1 MRRKIFP
8 GILIGLL
15 ALTAVI
21 FPCRQALAYPASGN
35 ITIEVSNIAGAQKDL
50 QKAATD
56 LKIVYKSYSDYLNSS
71 NNKRAIS
78 ANCLIDKSQA
88 VAFINQIA
96 ALGSVTSQSY
106 YENQEDQDLP
116 GKEKKLN
123 VFRKYLNRVLT
134 SPDPDPDVVALISQQ
149 VQSLEYEVNR
159 IKTEDKGSVAN
170 ISIQI
175 QEKGYN
181 QQPREIMNQKA
192 FVKLLAFVIAL
203 LLVALGGALGWLVAK
218 RKYKKVK

>member
-1 MRRKIFP
+1 MHRSTFS
-8 GILIGLL
+8 GILVGLL
-15 ALTAVI
+15 TLAGSA

-35 ITIEVSNIAGAQKDL
+35 ITIEVSNIAGVQKDL
-50 QKAATD
+50 QKATTE
-56 LKIVYKSYSDYLNSS
+56 LKIVYKSYSDYLNGS

-78 ANCLIDKSQA
+78 ANCLVDKSQA
-88 VAFINQIA
+88 VAFNQIA

-116 GKEKKLN
+116 GKEKKLK
-123 VFRKYLNRVLT
+123 VFQKYLNRILT

-159 IKTEDKGSVAN
+159 IKNEDNGSVAN

-203 LLVALGGALGWLVAK
+203 LLVVLGWALGWLLAK
-218 RKYKKVK
+218 RKYKKIK